1 MFTFFKTELA
11 ANIIKGLLVAA
22 VLYAAT
28 LATILYTKSTKIG
41 YIESSVLLQKYP
53 AAVKARQEFDQK
65 TEEWK
70 KNIQT
75 LETELNQLNQEM
87 VTNAS
92 KWSHAQLAQKEEVM
106 KKKQSEYG
114 RYRNAINEKAQQTE
128 NEIFQPVYA
137 DINAKIADFSKAKG
151 YDLVFG
157 TVSGGNILYG
167 DKAVD
172 LTDKFLEFTQVP
184 QKK

>member
-1 MFTFFKTELA
+1 
-11 ANIIKGLLVAA
+11 
-22 VLYAAT
+22 
-28 LATILYTKSTKIG
+28 
-41 YIESSVLLQKYP
+41 
-53 AAVKARQEFDQK
+53 
-65 TEEWK
+65 
-70 KNIQT
+70 
-75 LETELNQLNQEM
+75 M
-87 VTNAS
+87 VGNAS

-106 KKKQSEYG
+106 KKKQSEYA

-151 YDLVFG
+151 YDIVFG

>member
-1 MFTFFKTELA
+1 MFTFLKKELVA
-11 ANIIKGLLVAA
+11 TVIKGVLVVA

-41 YIESSVLLQKYP
+41 YIESSVLMKKYP

-75 LETELNQLNQEM
+75 LETELNQLNQDM
-87 VTNAS
+87 VAHAS
-92 KWSHAQLAQKEEVM
+92 KWSRAELAQREETM
-106 KKKQSEYG
+106 KKKQQDYA
-114 RYRNAINEKAQQTE
+114 RYRNAINDKAQQTE
-128 NEIFQPVYA
+128 NDIFQPVYT
-137 DINAKIADFSKAKG
+137 DINAKISEFGKAKG
-151 YDLVFG
+151 YDIIFG
-157 TVSGGNILYG
+157 TVAGGNILYG

-172 LTDKFLEFTQVP
+172 LTDRFLEYTQNGN
-184 QKK
+184 KK